1 MVKAEVLY
9 KSWLLDEAELTFI
22 QKLREAQRNEM
33 RGRVKNTT
41 PDSPS
46 LFCIENLA
54 SGFDLEPVLS
64 RGSGSRVRAKQTLFA
79 VCFHWT
85 GLVTHR
91 P

>member
-41 PDSPS
+41 PESAMMFP
-46 LFCIENLA
+46 CM
-54 SGFDLEPVLS
+54 
-64 RGSGSRVRAKQTLFA
+64 
-79 VCFHWT
+79 
-85 GLVTHR
+85 
-91 P
+91 